1 MSAARVEDSNL
12 NAIILAGGDGSRLS
26 ALTRKISGQELPK
39 QFCPIFENTTLLE
52 QTARRISIAI
62 PPKQTLIVLSR
73 QHERFYKPFSCNVG
87 DDNLVVQPRNRGT
100 AAAILYALF
109 CLIRR
114 GRRGIV
120 AIFPS
125 DHYVGDDRRFMLH
138 VKAASSVAAEFP
150 ERLLLLGIPADKPE
164 SQYGW
169 IEPAQPLDFDLVAN
183 GLMGIGPA
191 FHIRRFWE
199 KPSPEVASELC
210 RQGFFWNSF
219 VIVAGIAA
227 LLDLFARA
235 SSQLYISFAQLFSFF
250 GTANESEAIAQLYDN
265 IPSVSFSDNILTEFC
280 AEFLVLPVRGVQW
293 SDLGDPTRVLNIIAQ
308 LGVRPK
314 WLAA

>member
-1 MSAARVEDSNL
+1 MSATRVEDSNL
-12 NAIILAGGDGSRLS
+12 NAIILAGGDGSRLT
-26 ALTRKISGQELPK
+26 ALTRKISGQEIPK
-39 QFCPIFENTTLLE
+39 QFCPIFENATLLE
-52 QTARRISIAI
+52 QTTRRVSIAV
-62 PPKQTLIVLSR
+62 PPKQTLIVLTQ
-73 QHERFYKPFSCNVG
+73 QHERFYKRFSCNVG

-109 CLIRR
+109 CFIRQ
-114 GRRGIV
+114 GRRGTV

-138 VKAASSVAAEFP
+138 VKAASSVVSEFP
-150 ERLLLLGIPADKPE
+150 DRLVLLGVPADAPE

-169 IEPAQPLDFDLVAN
+169 IEPRLALDI
-183 GLMGIGPA
+183 MGIGPV

-199 KPSPEVASELC
+199 KPSPDVAIELW

-219 VIVAGIAA
+219 VIVARIEA

-235 SSQLYISFAQLFSFF
+235 LPQVYVSFAQLFSFF
-250 GTANESEAIAQLYDN
+250 GTARETETIAQLYDN
-265 IPSVSFSDNILTEFC
+265 IPSVSFCDNILTEFC
-280 AEFLVLPVRGVQW
+280 AEFLVLPIRGVQW
-293 SDLGDPTRVLNIIAQ
+293 SDLGEPTRVLNIIAQ
-308 LGVRPK
+308 LGLRPK